1 MSSLYNYELDERH
14 IRLVMLDSEIEVSES
29 DWDRFEASR
38 NKNSGH
44 KSFQNIIPSFEFSIP
59 KNVLYPSLF
68 VVIIFG
74 LSAMLYSFVD
84 FKKTQPS
91 QNSVLN
97 NPPYTTDNTSLQKT
111 TQPTNQPTKS
121 SIVQKAAPVVKTD
134 SVQKS
139 STLQVA
145 TVQASEPI
153 LANATE
159 QKTEQVKVE
168 APQLK
173 ENEHKAKVEVVAEQ
187 KPKPKSRKK
196 KIIYEE
202 LPSINTSSKIIETTN
217 EPELDLK

>member
-29 DWDRFEASR
+29 DWERFEASR

-44 KSFQNIIPSFEFSIP
+44 KSFQSFMPSFEFSIP

-84 FKKTQPS
+84 FKKTKSS
-91 QNSVLN
+91 QHSDLTNASSVIN
-97 NPPYTTDNTSLQKT
+97 NASLQKAS
-111 TQPTNQPTKS
+111 QYTNHPAKN
-121 SIVQKAAPVVKTD
+121 SIVQKAAPIVKADTA
-134 SVQKS
+134 QKHS
-139 STLQVA
+139 SSQVA
-145 TVQASEPI
+145 TIQASVPI
-153 LANATE
+153 LANVTE
-159 QKTEQVKVE
+159 QKTAQGKVE
-168 APQLK
+168 TPQLK